1 MIECRT
7 ELRVRYAETDMMG
20 VVYHANF
27 LAWFEVGRTELLRQH
42 GLPYRTLED
51 GGYRLPVLEAQAK
64 YLRPALYD
72 DMVVITTRLLDK
84 PTVRIRLDYEVH
96 ARGQLLAT
104 GSTTHAFI
112 NAQGEPVKPPA
123 AFSVRMNELFAAP
136 GGG

>member
-1 MIECRT
+1 MIEGQT

-20 VVYHANF
+20 IVYHAHY

-84 PTVRIRLDYEVH
+84 PTVRIRLDYEIH
-96 ARGQLLAT
+96 ARDQLLAT

-112 NAQGEPVKPPA
+112 NLRGEPVKPPA
-123 AFSVRMNELFAAP
+123 AFTARMNELFA
-136 GGG
+136 GL